1 MKILIIGDFS
11 SAGHFLQMGFNALGV
26 KSTHIAYQNG
36 WRENP
41 IEINLTSKYKGLI
54 GKIDSYL
61 KPFQLSNLKG
71 FDQVIFLD
79 YFPFPRTF
87 GINSIITKRI
97 QDQNKSSVLWVMG
110 CDSKMYQW
118 GSNSGSNLCKSCLKF
133 DQKSEICS
141 CSNDVNAEKLFL
153 AGISKIVPACYE
165 YDQAHKGDKRIN
177 EMIQLPVPI
186 LPQKKRRHNSKIKF
200 FHGLNRY
207 GFKGTSIVETVFDEL
222 NTHFNDKAE
231 FLIKGKMKFEEYNSL
246 LLNQDV
252 VVDQLYNKGLG
263 INSLLTLSKGKILI
277 AGDPKPSCD
286 LINAP
291 RPPMLYVDPTV
302 NSLRESI
309 EYALNDFSIFDSF
322 FEEGREYIAKYH
334 SPEVVASKF
343 LNLLN

>member
-1 MKILIIGDFS
+1 MKILLVGDFS
-11 SAGHFLQMGFNALGV
+11 SAGHFLQKGFQSLGIYTKHV
-26 KSTHIAYQNG
+26 AYQNG

-41 IEINLTSKYKGLI
+41 IEINLTSKYNGLI
-54 GKIDSYL
+54 GKLDNYI
-61 KPFQLSNLKG
+61 KPFTLSNLKG
-71 FDQVIFLD
+71 FDHVIFLD

-97 QDQNKSSVLWVMG
+97 QDQNKSSVLWLMG
-110 CDSKMYQW
+110 CDSKMFEW
-118 GSNSGSNLCKSCLKF
+118 GINTGSSLCMSCLQF

-141 CSNDVNAEKLFL
+141 CSYDAGVEKVFL
-153 AGISKIVPACYE
+153 DGISKIIPACYE
-165 YDQAHKGDKRIN
+165 FHQSHKDDYRIS
-177 EMIQLPVPI
+177 EMIQLPVP
-186 LPQKKRRHNSKIKF
+186 LLRENENKRNLKINF

-207 GFKGTSIVETVFDEL
+207 GFKGTSIVQTVFDEFK
-222 NTHFNDKAE
+222 HRFEDKAN

-252 VVDQLYNKGLG
+252 VIDQLHNKSLG

-291 RPPMLYVDPTV
+291 RPPMLHVDPTV
-302 NSLRESI
+302 DSLRESI
-309 EYALNDFSIFDSF
+309 EYALSDFSIFDSF
-322 FEEGREYIAKYH
+322 FEEGRNYIAKYH

-343 LNLLN
+343 LNLL